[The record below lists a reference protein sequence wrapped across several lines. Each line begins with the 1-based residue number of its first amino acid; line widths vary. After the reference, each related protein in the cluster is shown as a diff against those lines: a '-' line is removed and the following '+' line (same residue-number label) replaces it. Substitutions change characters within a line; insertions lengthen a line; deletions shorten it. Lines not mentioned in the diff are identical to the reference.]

1 MTIQAAARN
10 IQNGAAKVSD
20 INTVNRLNTAIHRL
34 KNEQNNLRKI
44 ILRIDTIR
52 NTDFISSAYAIVES
66 MAFIISIGL
75 VFINIEAEKQNLFA
89 EVFFTLLVSFL
100 IFYMIALIKDID
112 DPFDYQNNGESGSE
126 INLDVFNDH
135 LKSLK

>member
-1 MTIQAAARN
+1 
-10 IQNGAAKVSD
+10 
-20 INTVNRLNTAIHRL
+20 
-34 KNEQNNLRKI
+34 
-44 ILRIDTIR
+44 
-52 NTDFISSAYAIVES
+52 

-75 VFINIEAEKQNLFA
+75 VFINIDLDKQNLFS